1 MLKGNSMVSRL
12 FVAASNVSRTGKTYL
27 DHGGATL
34 YAKSLVDSFS
44 QSLISNLYGNPHSAS
59 KPAMLSGDLIDEIR
73 DKTLRFFGADPEH
86 FDLVFVANATA
97 AIKLVMESFRDLGAT
112 GGSTAGFRYLYHKD
126 AHTSLVGVRE
136 TTDEHYCFRSDDE
149 VEQWLDG
156 SAKVA
161 GDPNPDQPCLFSYP
175 GQSNMTGRRLPQ
187 SWPSRL
193 RSSRLAQHLN
203 AYTLFDAAALAT
215 TSDLSSLFASNDCA
229 PDFTCLSFYKI
240 FGFPDLGGLIV
251 RKDSGHVLQWRKF
264 FGGGT
269 ILMAT
274 VIDQSWHYR
283 KETSLHEALEDG
295 TLPFHNIVALGCAI
309 DVHRRLFGNMERIS
323 RHTHFL
329 GRRLYKGL
337 KELRHE
343 NGQSL
348 VKIYNEEGNEY
359 LDKKTQ
365 GSTVAF
371 NLRCGD
377 GSYVSYVDVE
387 EDADEH
393 DIYLR
398 SGGLCNA
405 GGIATYLNLKPWE
418 FKRSW
423 SAGHRCGG
431 KKGLEVIGGKPTG
444 VVRASLG
451 AMSTIADVDA
461 LLHFLA
467 DTYCEKSL
475 TIPRRISSTAH
486 FRQPLRIMDGCR
498 LNAVATSCARQAA
511 PHSSIS
517 GTETP
522 SPPSASPPPRH
533 HAVSPVPRPAIPGR
547 HSSMALSPPSDRA
560 KSPPPKP
567 QFTPPLTPPFE
578 REGPIEKIDIDAD
591 LDAEGPPPKVPPKA
605 LPCFEK
611 GPAALS
617 EDLDAVRTARAEEEG
632 RVWYRRL
639 KMRRSGAGR
648 VGAGQVM
655 IPEGTRSAESL

>member
-1 MLKGNSMVSRL
+1 MD
-12 FVAASNVSRTGKTYL
+12 T
-27 DHGGATL
+27 
-34 YAKSLVDSFS
+34 FS

-73 DKTLRFFGADPEH
+73 AKTLRFFGADPEH

-112 GGSTAGFRYLYHKD
+112 GGSTAAGFRYLYHKD

-156 SAKVA
+156 SAMVA
-161 GDPNPDQPCLFSYP
+161 GDRNPDQPCLFSYP

-309 DVHRRLFGNMERIS
+309 DVHRRLFGSMERIS

-337 KELRHE
+337 RELRHE

-348 VKIYNEEGNEY
+348 VKIYNEDGNEY

-371 NLRCGD
+371 NLRRGD
-377 GSYVSYVDVE
+377 GSYISYVDIE
-387 EDADEH
+387 EDADAH

-461 LLHFLA
+461 LLAFLA
-467 DTYCEKSL
+467 DTYAEKAL
-475 TIPRRISSTAH
+475 MIPRRVSSTAH
-486 FRQPLRIMDGCR
+486 FRQPLRIVDAGR
-498 LNAVATSCARQAA
+498 LNVGIA
-511 PHSSIS
+511 PNA
-517 GTETP
+517 TET
-522 SPPSASPPPRH
+522 PPPRH

-547 HSSMALSPPSDRA
+547 HSSMALAPPAERS
-560 KSPPPKP
+560 KP
-567 QFTPPLTPPFE
+567 QFTPPLTPPLE
-578 REGPIEKIDIDAD
+578 REGAM
-591 LDAEGPPPKVPPKA
+591 
-605 LPCFEK
+605 EK
-611 GPAALS
+611 GDGEGERGVPAQAPLA
-617 EDLDAVRTARAEEEG
+617 EEFDKARAEEEG
-632 RVWYRRL
+632 RVWFRRL
-639 KMRRSGAGR
+639 KMRRSGVGR
-648 VGAGQVM
+648 VGAGRVM
-655 IPEGTRSAESL
+655 VMVPEGTRSAESL